1 VVRLLVALLL
11 VLFAASVSGQSVYV
25 AGTIGADVSR
35 VSHTDSIF
43 SPGTPNGSETF
54 SGSLRVGSA
63 IGQNWGVELEFVQS
77 ARSHEQVASSI
88 LPLATST
95 ALGLAT
101 ATGGFSISATPANV
115 IPIRF
120 PETDIRRSHSDFDA
134 IIWGRQRAGGKV
146 DLVYL
151 GGVAF
156 SRERVEVTQS
166 FPIVIAL
173 LPPVPN
179 GMLRTTTISYG
190 TRPLAGVEAR
200 IRFTS
205 HVSLIPGVR
214 LQGIADGWL
223 LRPYVGLGWFF

>member
-11 VLFAASVSGQSVYV
+11 VLFAASASGQSVYV

-35 VSHTDSIF
+35 VNHTDSVF
-43 SPGTPNGSETF
+43 SPATPNGSETF

-63 IGQNWGVELEFVQS
+63 IGQSWGVELEYVQS
-77 ARSHEQVASSI
+77 ARSHDQVASSV
-88 LPLATST
+88 LPLATSG
-95 ALGLAT
+95 A
-101 ATGGFSISATPANV
+101 PANV
-115 IPIRF
+115 IPIRA
-120 PETDIRRSHSDFDA
+120 PETDIRQSHSDLDA
-134 IIWGRQRAGGKV
+134 IIWGRQRAGAKV

-156 SRERVEVTQS
+156 SRERVEITQS

-190 TRPLAGVEAR
+190 TRPLACVEAR